1 MKIISEA
8 FQKEV
13 IKELRSLKSEIDYI
27 KEFLEDTRL
36 TPKERKFVDSRIK
49 KINSG
54 DASDFVSWKQAK
66 KNLG

>member
-1 MKIISEA
+1 MSEA

-13 IKELRSLKSEIDYI
+13 MKELRSLKSEIDYI

-36 TPKERKFVDSRIK
+36 TPKEKKFVDNRIR

-54 DASDFVSWKQAK
+54 DTSNFVSWKQAK
-66 KNLG
+66 KRLG